1 VQNAR
6 DLRILQEAGCPH
18 EALDVAAYRIL
29 SYHEFVRMHML
40 VGTRFSIPMRIVMVA
55 GLLTIGQ
62 GCASSREARSPV
74 DGPSTRST
82 RGSEDPIV
90 IEVQNLNFN
99 DVSIWTVRS
108 GQRIRLGR
116 VTGKTDKTFRI
127 GWNVAVP
134 IRFDID
140 VTGGRSCATA
150 NVAVDPNAFVWVSI
164 PSSVGPQPCRV
175 GRR

>member
-1 VQNAR
+1 VATPR
-6 DLRILQEAGCPH
+6 GSLA
-18 EALDVAAYRIL
+18 VAACRIL
-29 SYHEFVRMHML
+29 SYHEFVRTYAL

-55 GLLTIGQ
+55 GLLMVSQ
-62 GCASSREARSPV
+62 ACASSRQARSPV
-74 DGPSTRST
+74 DGPSTRTT
-82 RGSEDPIV
+82 RSSEDPIV

-99 DVSIWTVRS
+99 DANIWTVRS
-108 GQRIRLGR
+108 GQRVRLGR

-140 VTGGRSCATA
+140 ITGGRSCATA
-150 NVAVDPNAFVWVSI
+150 SIGVDPNAIVWVSI
-164 PSSVGPQPCRV
+164 PSSVGQQPCRV